1 MTKCFVDGSKLCLT
15 NLSEI
20 QKLIMEVNPNL
31 KDDNTNFQ
39 WCQHHLIFTNND
51 LFSVLKLPPL
61 SVLSLFSLLGLKSMQ
76 PFSISEPRWNKIS
89 VILSK
94 WYYQIHKYNYTN
106 TKIQVDKY
114 KFTNKSQWNHTVFWS
129 QGEKNQCNFGTLVL
143 CCFSFQLTNTF
154 DTRWGF
160 PAPRGSSWKGVTSPP
175 AEMMV
180 VKLIVGWIIVIIANF
195 HHIIFII
202 IIPLL

>member
-1 MTKCFVDGSKLCLT
+1 MSG
-15 NLSEI
+15 
-20 QKLIMEVNPNL
+20 VNIIY
-31 KDDNTNFQ
+31 F
-39 WCQHHLIFTNND
+39 FTNND

-180 VKLIVGWIIVIIANF
+180 VKLIVGWII
-195 HHIIFII
+195 IIFIANI
-202 IIPLL
+202 HPFLNLKYIWKLFGTLGSDIKNWLFDFPFEIESLP